1 MPLGK
6 QLPLQGQQLHS
17 DTLTARYAH
26 CQIRATLIQNGWM
39 KSEISAVLKPVQLPC
54 PQWHLGLTEG
64 ERTCLEDSDC
74 FERPEL
80 SG

>member
-6 QLPLQGQQLHS
+6 QLPLQGQQAPLG
-17 DTLTARYAH
+17 YAY
-26 CQIRATLIQNGWM
+26 CQIRATLSQNGWM